1 MPALG
6 AYASVW
12 NSALAVLEEKGY
24 EVWHDPGPDLFYA
37 QKDGWDFA
45 ADDPTALLGLVAI
58 YEHRKPE
65 AYAEYWWRATPR
77 CGSTDLP
84 TTPPDYTP
92 VWQRRTQ

>member
-24 EVWHDPGPDLFYA
+24 AVWHSPGPDLFYA
-37 QKDGWDFA
+37 EKDGWDFA

-58 YEHRKPE
+58 YEHRKPA
-65 AYAEYWWRATPR
+65 AYAEYWWRATPAH
-77 CGSTDLP
+77 GSTDLP
-84 TTPPDYTP
+84 TDPPDYTS
-92 VWQRRTQ
+92 VTVQ